1 MDELQKRIKS
11 FAYAFTGIG
20 SFLRKEHNA
29 WIHCIAIIIV
39 TITGFIIGIS
49 RMEWVAVLLCFGLV
63 LAAEAFNTAIER
75 LVNLVSPDYHP
86 IAGDVK
92 DIAAGAVLICAVIF
106 FVTKKWVITLIAACI
121 MEIPLAVIYLKF
133 NFHFLLQI
141 QFP

>member
-63 LAAEAFNTAIER
+63 LAAER

-92 DIAAGAVLICAVIF
+92 DIAAGAVLICAVTAALVGAIIF
-106 FVTKKWVITLIAACI
+106 
-121 MEIPLAVIYLKF
+121 IPYF
-133 NFHFLLQI
+133 
-141 QFP
+141 

>member
-75 LVNLVSPDYHP
+75 LENLCGYVFAEKQKVQLKRLRETRNRFEH
-86 IAGDVK
+86 
-92 DIAAGAVLICAVIF
+92 GAIDNNPRAVES
-106 FVTKKWVITLIAACI
+106 VINN
-121 MEIPLAVIYLKF
+121 AVEVIVD
-133 NFHFLLQI
+133 FLGKN
-141 QFP
+141 

>member
-49 RMEWVAVLLCFGLV
+49 RMEWVAVLLHAVGSRV
-63 LAAEAFNTAIER
+63 TAKLLIQPSNDW
-75 LVNLVSPDYHP
+75 LIWYLP
-86 IAGDVK
+86 I
-92 DIAAGAVLICAVIF
+92 I
-106 FVTKKWVITLIAACI
+106 
-121 MEIPLAVIYLKF
+121 IP
-133 NFHFLLQI
+133 
-141 QFP
+141 

>member
-75 LVNLVSPDYHP
+75 LENLCGYDRKVLHSRIGYH
-86 IAGDVK
+86 
-92 DIAAGAVLICAVIF
+92 
-106 FVTKKWVITLIAACI
+106 I
-121 MEIPLAVIYLKF
+121 MRQRELYR
-133 NFHFLLQI
+133 
-141 QFP
+141 

>member
-63 LAAEAFNTAIER
+63 LAAKLLIQPSNDWLIWY
-75 LVNLVSPDYHP
+75 LP
-86 IAGDVK
+86 I
-92 DIAAGAVLICAVIF
+92 I
-106 FVTKKWVITLIAACI
+106 
-121 MEIPLAVIYLKF
+121 IP
-133 NFHFLLQI
+133 
-141 QFP
+141 

>member
-75 LVNLVSPDYHP
+75 SRFDMCRYSAACGSNNLHP
-86 IAGDVK
+86 LFLK
-92 DIAAGAVLICAVIF
+92 VLI
-106 FVTKKWVITLIAACI
+106 KHL
-121 MEIPLAVIYLKF
+121 
-133 NFHFLLQI
+133 FH
-141 QFP
+141 

>member
-63 LAAEAFNTAIER
+63 
-75 LVNLVSPDYHP
+75 
-86 IAGDVK
+86 K
-92 DIAAGAVLICAVIF
+92 DIAAGAVLICAVTAALVGAIIF
-106 FVTKKWVITLIAACI
+106 
-121 MEIPLAVIYLKF
+121 IPYF
-133 NFHFLLQI
+133 
-141 QFP
+141 